1 MTAGPSRSPTPSPS
15 PTPSSPPQRQAGS
28 WSPPAVCREGCN
40 WSCDG
45 DATPAWPRA
54 IVPPSHRSARRRRHR
69 EVDGHRGDRT
79 AEDPTADRSRSA
91 LRRRS
96 TSCRRPAATD
106 PHVPSAPAP
115 AGAAAGPF
123 QRRRCCT
130 QASELPT
137 SEGRLLVGQPDGE
150 RGRVLTLLPYGSH
163 DESTG
168 VDGWESEGNDGL
180 ESLGDGTC
188 CIVTGKAV
196 TQGGG
201 QTKAVDP
208 RAGRRHGTSPAGGA
222 GEVPWTPASWHSG
235 RGHRRACAAPV
246 AYGTMTRWRS
256 VTLAATRRASC

>member
-150 RGRVLTLLPYGSH
+150 RGRVLPLLPYGSY
-163 DESTG
+163 SRAPACTG
-168 VDGWESEGNDGL
+168 GSP
-180 ESLGDGTC
+180 
-188 CIVTGKAV
+188 KATTARSPSV
-196 TQGGG
+196 R
-201 QTKAVDP
+201 APAASP
-208 RAGRRHGTSPAGGA
+208 RARPSPKAARRRPSIPALVDATGPRLQAEQARSRGRQRRGTAAAGTDEPAL
-222 GEVPWTPASWHSG
+222 
-235 RGHRRACAAPV
+235 HR
-246 AYGTMTRWRS
+246 
-256 VTLAATRRASC
+256 SCTAR